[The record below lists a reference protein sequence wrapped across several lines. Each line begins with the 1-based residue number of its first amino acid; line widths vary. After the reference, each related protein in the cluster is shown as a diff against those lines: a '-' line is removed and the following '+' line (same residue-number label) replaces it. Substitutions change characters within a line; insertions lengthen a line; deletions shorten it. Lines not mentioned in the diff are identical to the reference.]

1 MNPRRPWRDLSMRAR
16 LLMLSGVLSAAI
28 LLLGGMG
35 IYAGQRAVGDMRQM
49 YAGDARAIELLAQI
63 RSNMLEGAVASGQ
76 MAGVPAEQ
84 RPQLLKAADE
94 YMRIAADSWRQYRQI
109 PANARIVALSERFER
124 AFKPAFEA
132 TSVYYRARYSGDLAA
147 VAAIDAGIEPI
158 WNAYVDATEQLVAA
172 NKEQAR
178 ARFDAGV
185 AAADLMRLVAGV
197 AICGGIVL
205 SVLMHR
211 GFVRSLLV
219 PLEAAVRNCERI
231 AAGDLRASLPPV
243 SGDNE
248 IARLVAGFATMQR
261 DLSAAVRVVKDGTGE
276 IAAATH
282 EIAQGTLDLSH
293 RTERQAASLE
303 VTAASVETL
312 LRTVEQNADS
322 AATALRMTGAASA
335 IAQQGKDA
343 VAGVIGAMG
352 QIEAS
357 ARQVAEIV
365 TVIES
370 IAFQTNILA
379 LNAAVESARAG
390 EHGRGFG
397 VVASEVRALAQRS
410 ASAARDIGALIR
422 RSGAEVAAGSAQ
434 AHGAGQTME
443 TMLAEVTQ
451 VAGIAARIAA
461 ASQSQSRDIAQLSEA
476 VGEIDGATQQN
487 AALVEQVSAAAASLA
502 RQTDALSEAMAVFK
516 PQEARAPVP
525 GSVPGTVA
533 PAQTVRRAGAIA
545 VA

>member
-1 MNPRRPWRDLSMRAR
+1 MRTR

-35 IYAGQRAVGDMRQM
+35 IYSGQRAVHDMERM
-49 YAGDARAIELLAQI
+49 YAGDARAIELLSQI

-76 MAGVPAEQ
+76 MADAPADQ
-84 RPQLLKAADE
+84 KAQLLRAGDE

-109 PANARIVALSERFER
+109 PANARIAALSEQFEM
-124 AFKPAFEA
+124 AFKPAFNA
-132 TSVYYRARYSGDLAA
+132 TTTYYRARYNGDLKA
-147 VAAIDAGIEPI
+147 VANVDATIEPI
-158 WNAYVDATEQLVAA
+158 WSAYVDATARLVEANRDMARERFDSSVAA
-172 NKEQAR
+172 LGR
-178 ARFDAGV
+178 
-185 AAADLMRLVAGV
+185 MRLVAGI
-197 AICGGIVL
+197 AICGGILL

-219 PLEAAVRNCERI
+219 PLEAAVRNCEQI
-231 AAGDLRASLPPV
+231 AAGDLRARLPPAN
-243 SGDNE
+243 GDNE
-248 IARLVAGFATMQR
+248 IGRLVAGFATMQR
-261 DLSAAVRVVKDGTGE
+261 DLSAAVRVVKSGTGE

-282 EIAQGTLDLSH
+282 EIAQGTEDLSH

-312 LRTVEQNADS
+312 ARTVGQNAGS
-322 AATALRMTGAASA
+322 AATAMRMTGAASA
-335 IAQQGKDA
+335 IAHRGKDA
-343 VAGVIGAMG
+343 VAGVIGAMA

-365 TVIES
+365 SVIES

-434 AHGAGQTME
+434 ARGAGETME
-443 TMLAEVTQ
+443 KMLAEVTQ
-451 VAGIAARIAA
+451 VADIAASIAE
-461 ASQSQSRDIAQLSEA
+461 ASRSQSRDIAQLSEA

-516 PQEARAPVP
+516 PHEA
-525 GSVPGTVA
+525 A
-533 PAQTVRRAGAIA
+533 PAAPSFAHQAAPRRLEAPLGLT
-545 VA
+545 

>member
-1 MNPRRPWRDLSMRAR
+1 MSRRSPWRDMSMRAR

-35 IYAGQRAVGDMRQM
+35 IYSAQRAVHDMERM
-49 YAGDARAIELLAQI
+49 HAGDARAIELLADI
-63 RSNMLEGAVASGQ
+63 RSNMLEGVVASGQ
-76 MAGVPAEQ
+76 MAGAPADQ
-84 RPQLLKAADE
+84 KAQLLRAGDE

-109 PANARIVALSERFER
+109 PANARIAALSGQFEK
-124 AFKPAFEA
+124 AFKPAFDA
-132 TSVYYRARYSGDLAA
+132 TTLYYRARYNGDLKA
-147 VAAIDAGIEPI
+147 VAAVDATIEPI
-158 WNAYVDATEQLVAA
+158 WNAYVDATAALVAA
-172 NKEQAR
+172 NKAMAR
-178 ARFDAGV
+178 ERFDASV
-185 AAADLMRLVAGV
+185 AALVWMRLVAGV
-197 AICGGIVL
+197 AICGGILL

-211 GFVRSLLV
+211 GVVRSLLV
-219 PLEAAVRNCERI
+219 PLEAAVRNCEQI
-231 AAGDLRASLPPV
+231 AAGDLRGGLPPV
-243 SGDNE
+243 RGDNE
-248 IARLVAGFATMQR
+248 IGRLVGGFGTMQR

-276 IAAATH
+276 IAAATR
-282 EIAQGTLDLSH
+282 EIAQGTEDLSR

-312 LRTVEQNADS
+312 ARTVGQNAGS

-335 IAQQGKDA
+335 IARQGKDA
-343 VAGVIGAMG
+343 VAGVIGAMA

-397 VVASEVRALAQRS
+397 VVAGEVRGLAQRS

-422 RSGAEVAAGSAQ
+422 RSGAEVAAGAVQ
-434 AHGAGQTME
+434 ARGAGETME
-443 TMLAEVTQ
+443 KMLAEVTQ
-451 VAGIAARIAA
+451 VADIAARIAE
-461 ASQSQSRDIAQLSEA
+461 ASRAQSRDIAQLSEA

-502 RQTDALSEAMAVFK
+502 RQTDALSAAMAVFK
-516 PQEARAPVP
+516 PQAAAPARPAPP
-525 GSVPGTVA
+525 SVA
-533 PAQTVRRAGAIA
+533 PPPARRPIGPLPAG
-545 VA
+545 